1 MKLSK
6 PSLIVVTWDGKSTP
20 LEYIYKDVSFQ
31 QCQFDLLVFDYSGL
45 ENSAALQNVLGES
58 IKYTYL
64 SFATEC
70 KGQILNHIY
79 DHILTAQIANNYQ
92 YIGIFDDDQYIS
104 VSDINKLLFI
114 GALEKLDVFQPSLSQ
129 DSYYDNRQ
137 FINKPGYITLPTP
150 WVEVM
155 CPFYSMDIFMA
166 FMPYCNNNIS
176 GTGLDVYLVPTIQY
190 IVGKNNTAVIHA
202 VQLKHCRP
210 VRTGARRFS
219 NQKTAVQEIQEM
231 QKISLQLLKEKGI
244 INGSDPQYISLMQ
257 VLGHTRNGDISFFD
271 KIKRIPLLI
280 KNIYRAL
287 VDASY
292 R

>member
-1 MKLSK
+1 MKPLK
-6 PSLIVVTWDGKSTP
+6 PSLVVVTWDGKSDP
-20 LEYIYKDVSFQ
+20 LEYIYQDTTIVPE
-31 QCQFDLLVFDYSGL
+31 QFDLLLFDYSGKD
-45 ENSAALQNVLGES
+45 NSALAQNSVGG
-58 IKYTYL
+58 TTNFRYL

-70 KGQILNHIY
+70 KGQIITHLYNYILNHN
-79 DHILTAQIANNYQ
+79 LSNNYQ
-92 YIGIFDDDQYIS
+92 YIGIFDDDHLIS

-114 GALEKLDVFQPSLSQ
+114 AATEKLDVFQPSLSQ

-137 FINKPGYITLPTP
+137 FINKPGYIILQAP

-166 FMPYCNNNIS
+166 FVPYCTNNIS

-190 IVGKNNTAVIHA
+190 ILGKNNTAVIHA
-202 VQLKHCRP
+202 VQIKHCRP
-210 VRTGARRFS
+210 VRTGERVFS
-219 NQKTAVQEIQEM
+219 NQKTSVQEIQEM
-231 QKISLQLLKEKGI
+231 QQISIQLLKDKGQ
-244 INGSDPQYISLMQ
+244 INGSDPNYIRLMEI
-257 VLGHTRNGDISFFD
+257 LSHTRNGDISWVD
-271 KIKRIPLLI
+271 KIKRIPLLL